1 MQISS
6 QLKNKWHTQI
16 LKNVIEEKGQ
26 QKTKYNGK
34 MTKYS
39 RKNMDRRVA
48 DLGSDST
55 LDSRLQYN
63 LPTLILPFVIH
74 SINMKCLPWAKYHA
88 KGVALCPLSPSQP
101 PDSAYVEVTVHWVT
115 QARMW
120 FPHLFIRKP
129 PTYHML
135 QAAGLLNKPPCCVQ
149 SRPEMLNGT

>member
-55 LDSRLQYN
+55 LDSRLKYN
-63 LPTLILPFVIH
+63 LPTLILPFAIH

-88 KGVALCPLSPSQP
+88 KGVALCPLSPSTTGLCLRGSYRP
-101 PDSAYVEVTVHWVT
+101 LGYPVKNVVSSPVYPETTHL
-115 QARMW
+115 
-120 FPHLFIRKP
+120 PHVASSWII
-129 PTYHML
+129 
-135 QAAGLLNKPPCCVQ
+135 
-149 SRPEMLNGT
+149 E